1 MVCTAYTVC
10 TDRPCEMLLLL
21 LAFARLA
28 VVSLRALEV
37 IVALTLRHANVVHT
51 DISCTTAVTRIVAGN
66 PGDALAAGAN
76 RPGETLGIIQTL
88 LKRLR
93 LAVAKGIAELIVIAL
108 AVRATNGSGWATLAL
123 SVNITG
129 LSQLALRIDLA
140 SEMLTATTP
149 AFRVT
154 DIAIFAM
161 RIVLAAIAL
170 LGLAGS
176 VAAAFAV
183 IAFVVGFAL
192 GALSLL
198 ADPLRVAKVTLVTTF
213 VVLANGDVDCL
224 ANSPVG
230 ADLAPFAV
238 RVLLAVG
245 ENNLLTVTV
254 LIANLAVLAILV
266 CTTLSSIVNLTGF
279 VLTSRTWYRLTDAV
293 GVAHFAGLAL
303 SAAFALGAFAGFT
316 DGFGA
321 AAALGGAVVLTAAS
335 PPEAM
340 IHICGIRVPV
350 SPSVV

>member
-1 MVCTAYTVC
+1 MVS
-10 TDRPCEMLLLL
+10 
-21 LAFARLA
+21 F
-28 VVSLRALEV
+28 RALKV
-37 IVALTLRHANVVHT
+37 IVAFTLRHANVVHT
-51 DISCTTAVTRIVAGN
+51 DISCTTAITRSVAGN

-76 RPGETLGIIQTL
+76 SSGKTLGIIETL

-93 LAVAKGIAELIVIAL
+93 LAVTKGIAELIVIAL
-108 AVRATNGSGWATLAL
+108 AVRATKGSGWATLAL

-129 LSQLALRIDLA
+129 LGQLALRIDLA

-161 RIVLAAIAL
+161 RIVFAAIAL
-170 LGLAGS
+170 LGLAGT
-176 VAAAFAV
+176 VITAFAV
-183 IAFVVGFAL
+183 IAFVIGFAL
-192 GALSLL
+192 GTLSLL
-198 ADPLRVAKVTLVTTF
+198 ADSLGVAKVALVTTF
-213 VVLANGDVDCL
+213 IVLANGDVDCL
-224 ANSPVG
+224 TNSPIG

-245 ENNLLTVTV
+245 ENNLLTVTA
-254 LIANLAVLAILV
+254 LIANFAVIAILV

-279 VLTSRTWYRLTDAV
+279 VLTSRTWYGLTDAV

-303 SAAFALGAFAGFT
+303 SAVFALRAFAGFT

-321 AAALGGAVVLTAAS
+321 AAALGGAVVLSATS

-350 SPSVV
+350 SPSVI